1 MGTRPAETVMTGSPA
16 RRVLSADKVVT
27 PDGVLE
33 PGWVEVRDGL
43 IAHVARGRPEDAG
56 PGGMVI
62 CS

>member
-1 MGTRPAETVMTGSPA
+1 MTGSPA